1 MKAKLLP
8 FLALLGLT
16 VAILGIS
23 PFASAQTD
31 ISPAPSPLAQ
41 PTQSPEMQGMVKM
54 SNSVTKMSEMCMA
67 MMEKEKAMMPLII
80 GISAIFG
87 LLLFVALLL
96 LVVLEIQWIKYWSR
110 ILRQDVA
117 ARSP

>member
-8 FLALLGLT
+8 LLALLGLT

-41 PTQSPEMQGMVKM
+41 PTQSPEMQGMEKM
-54 SNSVTKMSEMCMA
+54 SNSVTKNVRDVHGDDGEGKGNDA
-67 MMEKEKAMMPLII
+67 VDHWH
-80 GISAIFG
+80 FG
-87 LLLFVALLL
+87 NIRTATFCRTA
-96 LVVLEIQWIKYWSR
+96 
-110 ILRQDVA
+110 
-117 ARSP
+117 SPRRT